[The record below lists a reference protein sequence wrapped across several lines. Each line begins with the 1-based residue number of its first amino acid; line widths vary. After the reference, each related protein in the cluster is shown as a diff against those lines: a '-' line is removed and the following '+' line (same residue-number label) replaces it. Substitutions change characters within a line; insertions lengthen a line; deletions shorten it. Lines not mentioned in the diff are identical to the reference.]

1 MAKKV
6 EEEDLGESWEMY
18 KKALGTDNAEPDG
31 QGSRLPVPGE
41 GEQISPS
48 PTPEEEPSAKNQSKK
63 SRRKSV
69 SRKVAAPMEK
79 CDVRLTVLFPDAVIQ
94 QLKIVA
100 LAEKRSVSDIVRD
113 AVAGYVNPV
122 FNDRLKVLLGE

>member
-1 MAKKV
+1 MAKQNEMEDQGDSWSEYAKV
-6 EEEDLGESWEMY
+6 LNGEDD
-18 KKALGTDNAEPDG
+18 AP
-31 QGSRLPVPGE
+31 QPGE
-41 GEQISPS
+41 GEADSPS
-48 PTPEEEPSAKNQSKK
+48 PTPEEVPSAKNPSKK
-63 SRRKSV
+63 SRKKSV

-122 FNDRLKVLLGE
+122 YNDRLKALFGE

>member
-1 MAKKV
+1 MAKQ
-6 EEEDLGESWEMY
+6 
-18 KKALGTDNAEPDG
+18 TDNEELGDSWTQYDQVLNGGNDAP
-31 QGSRLPVPGE
+31 QPGE

-69 SRKVAAPMEK
+69 SRKVAAPMKK

-94 QLKIVA
+94 QLKIVS

-122 FNDRLKVLLGE
+122 YNDRLKDLFSE

>member
-1 MAKKV
+1 MAKQIDN
-6 EEEDLGESWEMY
+6 EELGDSWTQY
-18 KKALGTDNAEPDG
+18 DQVLNGGNDAP
-31 QGSRLPVPGE
+31 QPGE

-48 PTPEEEPSAKNQSKK
+48 PTPEEEPSAMNKSKK

-69 SRKVAAPMEK
+69 SRKVAATMEK

-122 FNDRLKVLLGE
+122 YNDRLKALFGE

>member
-1 MAKKV
+1 M
-6 EEEDLGESWEMY
+6 EDLGESWTQY
-18 KKALGTDNAEPDG
+18 KMALNGGIDVP
-31 QGSRLPVPGE
+31 QPGE
-41 GEQISPS
+41 GEQSSSS
-48 PTPEEEPSAKNQSKK
+48 PTPEVVLSAKNTSKK

-69 SRKVAAPMEK
+69 SKKEAVPVEK
-79 CDVRLTVLFPDAVIQ
+79 CDVRLTVLFPDTVIQ

-122 FNDRLKVLLGE
+122 YNDRLKALFGE

>member
-1 MAKKV
+1 MAKQ
-6 EEEDLGESWEMY
+6 
-18 KKALGTDNAEPDG
+18 TDNEELGDSWTQYDQVLNGGNDAP
-31 QGSRLPVPGE
+31 QPGG
-41 GEQISPS
+41 GELISPS

-69 SRKVAAPMEK
+69 SRKVAAPVEK

-122 FNDRLKVLLGE
+122 YNDRLKALFGE

>member
-1 MAKKV
+1 MAKQ
-6 EEEDLGESWEMY
+6 
-18 KKALGTDNAEPDG
+18 TDNEELGDSWTQYDQVLNGGNDAL
-31 QGSRLPVPGE
+31 QPGE
-41 GEQISPS
+41 GELISPS

-122 FNDRLKVLLGE
+122 YNDRLKALFGE